1 MDRLGGAVISNPLLD
16 AAYRRVSASPVVAN
30 RDDKTAKLDYSWV
43 VEQYPK
49 PLRHDL
55 AAQVD
60 SFLSSPRTRGAATES
75 LWVFN
80 IGYWDVWYL
89 AALPRR
95 LATEVL
101 DLSLRDLFF
110 QIERLYRAAQDR
122 ESIAFSEPYFSD
134 SRAPGSAGAGSG
146 SKVGPVARAPFRIF
160 LTRLFDISLA
170 PGFASARPK
179 PPSPHLSSSQMRN
192 AAFLTKYWDTLLETA
207 VDEWLATPDPEYWST
222 TDTID
227 IGVVEAVVGRR
238 SLQREDLRQE
248 IEEQNNEYVWGTEEF
263 NSGGGGGISLPP
275 RRKVASYG
283 ISSYLQEL
291 MIDRQLRNSDLSD
304 RNGLGA
310 RPPEDGFL
318 DITMPC
324 ALNIGGEGTAEDGDG
339 DGVGGGTKNKTVV
352 CQEPDNYLFYTGFTV
367 GPRAIREI
375 GRRAARRLLDQVE
388 AGSRWRERASVYKD
402 GVRGGHD
409 G

>member
-1 MDRLGGAVISNPLLD
+1 MISNPLLD
-16 AAYRRVSASPVVAN
+16 AAYRRVSTSAVVPN
-30 RDDKTAKLDYSWV
+30 KDDKTAKLDYSWV
-43 VEQYPK
+43 VKQYPK

-55 AAQVD
+55 ATQVD
-60 SFLSSPRTRGAATES
+60 AFLSSPRTRRAVTES

-101 DLSLRDLFF
+101 DLSVRDLFF

-122 ESIAFSEPYFSD
+122 DSAAFSEPYYSD
-134 SRAPGSAGAGSG
+134 SRAPGSVGAGSG
-146 SKVGPVARAPFRIF
+146 SRVGRVARAPFRIF
-160 LTRLFDISLA
+160 LARLFDISLT

-179 PPSPHLSSSQMRN
+179 PPGPHLSSSQLRN

-207 VDEWLATPDPEYWST
+207 VDEWLATPDPEYWSIA
-222 TDTID
+222 DTID
-227 IGVVEAVVGRR
+227 INVVEAVVGRR
-238 SLQREDLRQE
+238 SLEREDLGRGA
-248 IEEQNNEYVWGTEEF
+248 EEQNDQYGWGTGEF
-263 NSGGGGGISLPP
+263 NGGISLP
-275 RRKVASYG
+275 RRRVASYG
-283 ISSYLQEL
+283 ISLYLQEL
-291 MIDRQLRNSDLSD
+291 MIDRQLRNSDLYD
-304 RNGLGA
+304 HNGLGA

-324 ALNIGGEGTAEDGDG
+324 ALRIAGEGTAEDGDG
-339 DGVGGGTKNKTVV
+339 NEGRTTNRTVV

-367 GPRAIREI
+367 GPRAIQEI

-388 AGSRWRERASVYKD
+388 AGSRWRERASMYKD
-402 GVRGGHD
+402 GVREHSGHLTRLTA
-409 G
+409 